1 MNSQSANLISAA
13 SIAALIGY
21 VVYHYSGLPD
31 PMPTHWDS
39 LGNANGFMSRLG
51 GVAALIAVPIFSVI
65 LFKIIPL
72 ISPRGFR
79 TDQFTGV
86 VNSLMVGFVVFGCI
100 IAVVALQ
107 TALGADINIS
117 KIVLIC
123 VALLLIFVGNFMG
136 KVRKNFFI
144 GIRTPWTLASDEV
157 WIKTH
162 RLGGW
167 CMVLAGILMATMA
180 TIGVNAEY
188 TVLVVV
194 AMVLVPVV
202 YSYFEYRALEGFE
215 GETETDGDIDS
226 DK

>member
-1 MNSQSANLISAA
+1 MTGKSANLISATC
-13 SIAALIGY
+13 IAALIGY

-39 LGNANGFMSRLG
+39 LGNANGFMTRLG
-51 GVAALIAVPIFSVI
+51 GVAALIAVPIFSII
-65 LFKIIPL
+65 LFKVIPL

-79 TDQFTGV
+79 TDQFAGV
-86 VNSLMVGFVVFGCI
+86 VNSLMVGLVVFGCI
-100 IAVVALQ
+100 IAIVALQ

-117 KIVLIC
+117 KVVLIS
-123 VALLLIFVGNFMG
+123 VGLLLVFVGNFMG

-157 WIKTH
+157 WMKTH

-167 CMVLAGILMATMA
+167 CMVLAGLLMAAMA
-180 TIGVNAEY
+180 TIGVNSDY

-194 AMVLVPVV
+194 GMILVPVI
-202 YSYFEYRALEGFE
+202 YSYFAYRALEGFE
-215 GETETDGDIDS
+215 AEAETDGDIES
-226 DK
+226 DQ